1 VDPRDRRPAGPAAAG
16 PEAAVTIPGPADHPR
31 RPARPRTT
39 PDTMPLT
46 AADCPLLPADSPLI
60 DLYNQVEAAVKQ
72 ARDPALSPALD
83 PDRSAA
89 AERGLA
95 GARALLTRERYRIG
109 FLGGSGMGKSATLNN
124 VVRRKLASGGGE
136 ARAATSV
143 VSRFFPSPPGTPPR
157 LRLEYMTLTQFQQ
170 RRYALA
176 RCIGGAVKNCAP
188 PDPAATADDMRAE
201 NVRLITELEGEIEA
215 QQKETEGDEM
225 ARVDARAAADRK
237 TLLRL
242 LKAFQKHGRELCAG
256 GPVPNGRPVPLSDT
270 EDLSVDLYEYTN
282 HQTGGEPNDRDLI
295 WQIMVWFPTENASHQ
310 IELIDLPGVGTE
322 RDGDDLTTLAFLDQ
336 LDGALMFRHAGKATP
351 AEFARLITALN
362 TGNQDKRWEF
372 SEARES
378 LRERIWMVV
387 THADQLNKTNY
398 GQEGNNKGTFLDGIA
413 DQMATFGIPQTYVR
427 FVANGYHNDLAG
439 LGPNPS
445 ADAFVGCYKTTFRLA
460 VGPDGSYELPPK
472 LAAHPVLRDA
482 FQEVLRDGGIERL
495 RRVITSE
502 LADKVRRLLCRH
514 AARNLAN
521 AAEDLRSHAYAM
533 SELDGLTEEHFLAF
547 NEWATRA
554 KYLSGRRVGTDPAN
568 PAYRNVLRY
577 TEAEFEPVRAGL
589 RGLFAKAAQTALS
602 PDPREQHQAISDQL
616 DRKARLL
623 VPDAIGKLFAR
634 VLVDLA
640 EAGVG
645 QPPVVVEENLSP
657 PDLLRGWFDDD
668 RARVGEWA
676 LGADGPLAELA
687 DPVLFP
693 VAAGGG
699 TAEVLDF
706 QTEYKPLV
714 YDKIDV
720 VVHDLAHRA
729 GGRVRLRLR
738 TLCDRLG
745 FLSRRKNKGAGV
757 PKEKLQALAR
767 ALAAARDGLL
777 RVVTALAAPATA
789 PEPEAR

>member
-1 VDPRDRRPAGPAAAG
+1 
-16 PEAAVTIPGPADHPR
+16 
-31 RPARPRTT
+31 
-39 PDTMPLT
+39 MPLT
-46 AADCPLLPADSPLI
+46 AADCPLLPPDSPLI
-60 DLYNQVEAAVKQ
+60 GLYNQVEAAVKE
-72 ARDPALSPALD
+72 ARGTVLSPALD
-83 PDRSAA
+83 SDRLAA
-89 AERGLA
+89 AERALA

-188 PDPAATADDMRAE
+188 PAPAATADDLRAE
-201 NVRLITELEGEIEA
+201 NVRLIAELEAEIEA
-215 QQKETEGDEM
+215 QEKETAGDEM

-242 LKAFQKHGRELCAG
+242 LRAFQKLGRELCAG
-256 GPVPNGRPVPLSDT
+256 GPVPNGRPVQLSDAD
-270 EDLSVDLYEYTN
+270 DLSAELYEYTN
-282 HQTGGEPNDRDLI
+282 HQTGGEPDDRDLI
-295 WQIMVWFPTENASHQ
+295 WQIIVWFPTENASHQ

-351 AEFARLITALN
+351 AEFSRLITALN

-372 SEARES
+372 SEPRES
-378 LRERIWMVV
+378 LRERIWIVV

-413 DQMATFGIPQTYVR
+413 DQIATLGITPAYLR
-427 FVANGYHNDLAG
+427 FVANGFHTERND

-445 ADAFVGCYKTTFRLA
+445 ADAVAGLYKSTFKLDVR
-460 VGPDGSYELPPK
+460 DGAYVLPPK
-472 LAAHPVLRDA
+472 VEAHPLRAA
-482 FQEVLRDGGIERL
+482 FQEVLHDGGIERL
-495 RRVITSE
+495 RWVITTE

-514 AARNLAN
+514 AARNLAA
-521 AAEDLRSHAYAM
+521 AAEDLRSHARAM
-533 SELDGLTEEHFLAF
+533 AELDGLTEEHFLAF

-554 KYLSGRRVGTDPAN
+554 KYLSGRRVGSDPPS
-568 PAYRNVLRY
+568 PAFRNLLRAA
-577 TEAEFEPVRAGL
+577 EAEFVPVRAGL
-589 RGLFAKAAQTALS
+589 RALFTKAAQTALS
-602 PDPREQHQAISDQL
+602 PDPRDQHQAITDQL

-623 VPDAIGKLFAR
+623 VPDAISRLFAR
-634 VLVDLA
+634 ALADLS
-640 EAGVG
+640 EAGTG
-645 QPPVVVEENLSP
+645 QPPVKVEDNLSP
-657 PDLLRGWFDDD
+657 PDLLRGWLDDD
-668 RARVGEWA
+668 RAQAGNWV
-676 LGADGPLAELA
+676 LGADGPVAELA

-693 VAAGGG
+693 VAAAGGG

-720 VVHDLAHRA
+720 VVHDLAHRVL
-729 GGRVRLRLR
+729 GRLRFRLR
-738 TLCDRLG
+738 TLCERLT
-745 FLSRRKNKGAGV
+745 FLSKRKNKGAAV
-757 PKEKLQALAR
+757 PKDKLEALAA
-767 ALAAARDGLL
+767 ALAAARDGLHQ
-777 RVVTALAAPATA
+777 VVAALAAPAAAPA
-789 PEPEAR
+789 PEAH